1 MKRIKLIFS
10 LIYCFLILSCTP
22 TKQQPLTVL
31 QFNIWQEGTV
41 IENGYNAVIDEIIHS
56 KADLIALS
64 EVRNYNNTNLNE
76 RLVASLKEKGYT
88 FYSEKSEDSGILSK
102 YPILEQTQI
111 FPLKNDHGSITKA
124 IINVNGTEIAFYSAH
139 LDYLNCALYLPRGY
153 HGSTWKKLDAPITNI
168 EKIEKVN
175 IQSQRDDAIEIFI
188 KDAKNEIKKG
198 RIVIYGGD
206 NNEPSHLDWTTATKN
221 LYDHNGVVMP
231 WNVSTEIEKNGFID
245 TYRKIYPNPVTHP
258 GFTYPANN
266 EAINIEKLA
275 WSPDADDR
283 DRIDFIYYYPDSRI
297 QLNNSKVFGPKGDI
311 SKNKRV
317 LEETEDVFLEPLAI
331 WPTDHK
337 AVISEFTLFVN
348 DE

>member
-1 MKRIKLIFS
+1 MKPLKLILVLF
-10 LIYCFLILSCTP
+10 YCFLFSSCASQK
-22 TKQQPLTVL
+22 KQSLTVL

-41 IENGYNAVIDEIIHS
+41 IKNGYNAVINEIIHS
-56 KADLIALS
+56 NADLIALS
-64 EVRNYNNTNLNE
+64 EVRNYNNTNLNQ

-102 YPILEQTQI
+102 YPILEQSVV

-124 IINVNGTEIAFYSAH
+124 IINVNGTEIAFYSGH

-153 HGSTWKKLDAPITNI
+153 HGSTWSKLDAPITDIAEI
-168 EKIEKVN
+168 EKIN
-175 IQSQRDDAIEIFI
+175 LQSQRDDAINNFI
-188 KDAKNEIKKG
+188 KDAKIEIKKG

-206 NNEPSHLDWTTATKN
+206 NNEPSHLDWTEATKN

-231 WNVSTEIEKNGFID
+231 WNVSVALDKNGFID
-245 TYRKIYPNPVTHP
+245 TYREIFPNPVTHP
-258 GFTYPANN
+258 GFTYPADNT
-266 EAINIEKLA
+266 AINIEKLA

-283 DRIDFIYYYPDSRI
+283 DRIDYIYYYPDARI
-297 QLNNSKVFGPKGDI
+297 KLNTSKIFGPKGDI

-317 LEETEDVFLEPLAI
+317 LEKTNDVFLEPLAI

-337 AVISEFTLFVN
+337 GVISEFTLIL
-348 DE
+348 E

>member
-1 MKRIKLIFS
+1 MKPIKLIFALCCCIL
-10 LIYCFLILSCTP
+10 LINCTP
-22 TKQQPLTVL
+22 KKQQPLTVL

-41 IENGYNAVIDEIIHS
+41 IKDGYNAIIDEIIYS
-56 KADLIALS
+56 NADLIALS

-76 RLVASLKEKGYT
+76 RLIASLKEKGYT

-102 YPILEQTQI
+102 YPILEQSQI

-124 IINVNGTEIAFYSAH
+124 IINVNGTQIAFYSGH

-153 HGSTWKKLDAPITNI
+153 HGSTWKKLEAPITDLAEI
-168 EKIEKVN
+168 EKIN
-175 IQSQRDDAIEIFI
+175 LQSQRDDAIKIFI
-188 KDAKNEIKKG
+188 EDAKNEINNG

-206 NNEPSHLDWTTATKN
+206 NNEPSHLDWTEATKN

-231 WNVSTEIEKNGFID
+231 WNISVNLDENGFLD
-245 TYRKIYPNPVTHP
+245 TYRTVFPNPVTHP

-266 EAINIEKLA
+266 TAINIEKLA
-275 WSPDADDR
+275 WSPEADDR

-297 QLNNSKVFGPKGDI
+297 KLNNSKVFGPEGDI

-317 LEETEDVFLEPLAI
+317 LEKTHDIFLKPLAI

-337 AVISEFTLFVN
+337 AVISEFTLIL
-348 DE
+348 E

>member
-1 MKRIKLIFS
+1 MKAIKLICT
-10 LIYCFLILSCTP
+10 LIYCFSIISCTP
-22 TKQQPLTVL
+22 KKQQSLTVL

-41 IENGYNAVIDEIIHS
+41 IENGYNAVIEEIINS

-76 RLVASLKEKGYT
+76 RLVISLKEKGYT
-88 FYSEKSEDSGILSK
+88 FYSKKSEDSGILSK

-111 FPLKNDHGSITKA
+111 FPLDNDHGSITKA

-153 HGSTWKKLDAPITNI
+153 NGSTWKKLDAPITDLKEI
-168 EKIEKVN
+168 EEINLK
-175 IQSQRDDAIEIFI
+175 SQRDDAIQIFI
-188 KDAKNEIKKG
+188 NDAKNEIKKG
-198 RIVIYGGD
+198 SIVIYGGD
-206 NNEPSHLDWTTATKN
+206 NNEPSHLDWTETTKN

-231 WNVSTEIEKNGFID
+231 WNVSVAIEKNGFID
-245 TYRKIYPNPVTHP
+245 TYRDVFPNPVTHP
-258 GFTYPANN
+258 GFTFPADNP
-266 EAINIEKLA
+266 AINIEKLA

-283 DRIDFIYYYPDSRI
+283 DRIDFIYYFPDSRM

-317 LEETEDVFLEPLAI
+317 LEETNDVFLEPLAI

-337 AVISEFTLFVN
+337 GVISEFTLFL
-348 DE
+348 D

>member
-1 MKRIKLIFS
+1 MKTIKLIFT
-10 LIYCFLILSCTP
+10 LIYC
-22 TKQQPLTVL
+22 LTLVGCSSKKSQTLTIL

-41 IENGYNAVIDEIIHS
+41 IKNGYNAVIDEIINS
-56 KADLIALS
+56 NADLIALS

-76 RLVASLKEKGYT
+76 RIVASLKEKGYT

-124 IINVNGTEIAFYSAH
+124 IINVNGTEIAFYSGH

-153 HGSTWKKLDAPITNI
+153 HGSTWKKLEEPITNI
-168 EKIEKVN
+168 KEIEKVN
-175 IQSQRDDAIEIFI
+175 LQSQRDDAINNFI

-206 NNEPSHLDWTTATKN
+206 NNEPSHLDWTTATKD

-231 WNVSTEIEKNGFID
+231 WNVSIEIEKNGFVD
-245 TYRKIYPNPVTHP
+245 TYRKVYPNPVTHP

-283 DRIDFIYYYPDSRI
+283 DRIDFIYYYPDARI
-297 QLNNSKVFGPKGDI
+297 QLNTSKVFGPKGDI

-317 LEETEDVFLEPLAI
+317 LEKTKDVFLEPLAI

-337 AVISEFTLFVN
+337 GVISEFTLFLN
-348 DE
+348 